1 MTIQRDLFADLP
13 TAAAVPATGAAA
25 LPGTVIATVIE
36 GFTLWT
42 EIVSAVEERTLE
54 EAIDA
59 APLKP
64 FQFGQWEGKR
74 LTAYY
79 GYGYDFGR
87 GRMTEAP
94 PLPAWLESLATRV
107 AELTGQPA
115 AAFEQALVIR
125 YDPGAGIGWH
135 RDRPQFGTVAGLSLT
150 NPVRL
155 RLRRRTAAGF
165 ERTTVVLPP
174 RSLYRLEGPARW
186 AWEHSIAP
194 VEQTRRS
201 ITLRTLRAA

>member
-1 MTIQRDLFADLP
+1 MAIQDDLFPDLP
-13 TAAAVPATGAAA
+13 AGSLLPATVPATV
-25 LPGTVIATVIE
+25 PE
-36 GFTLWT
+36 GFTLWP
-42 EIVSAVEERTLE
+42 EMFSAAEERALE
-54 EAIDA
+54 QAIDA

-87 GRMTEAP
+87 GRMIEAP
-94 PLPAWLESLATRV
+94 PLPDWLEPLAGRV

-115 AAFEQALVIR
+115 DAFVQALVIR
-125 YDPGAGIGWH
+125 YEPGAGIGWH

-150 NPVRL
+150 NPARL
-155 RLRRRTAAGF
+155 RLRRRTATGF
-165 ERTTVVLPP
+165 ERTAVVLPP

-186 AWEHSIAP
+186 DWEHSLTPA
-194 VEQTRRS
+194 EQTRRS
-201 ITLRTLRAA
+201 ITLRTLRPA

>member
-1 MTIQRDLFADLP
+1 MP
-13 TAAAVPATGAAA
+13 
-25 LPGTVIATVIE
+25 E
-36 GFTLWT
+36 GFTLWP
-42 EIVSAVEERTLE
+42 EIVSADEERALE
-54 EAIDA
+54 AAIDA

-87 GRMTEAP
+87 GRMTEAA
-94 PLPAWLESLATRV
+94 PLPGWLDPIAAHVT
-107 AELTGQPA
+107 ELTTQPPG
-115 AAFEQALVIR
+115 AFVQALVIR

-155 RLRRRTAAGF
+155 RLRRRTESGF
-165 ERTTVVLPP
+165 ERAAITLPP

-186 AWEHSIAP
+186 EWEHSLAP

-201 ITLRTLRAA
+201 ITLRTLRPG